1 VPAKR
6 LISNLLLPLDA
17 PRPSFARA
25 IGVLAP
31 LQIPQWIGTSPL
43 GPLTL
48 GSRRHVGAA
57 LEKRL
62 LPRFLA
68 PRGRRGLVV
77 YDGGRS

>member
-1 VPAKR
+1 VYGHRSRSPW
-6 LISNLLLPLDA
+6 L
-17 PRPSFARA
+17 
-25 IGVLAP
+25 
-31 LQIPQWIGTSPL
+31 GTSPL

-48 GSRRHVGAA
+48 GSRRHVGTA